1 MAKEEVSI
9 SDEADRRLPAHSS
22 AECDPLAASTSAS
35 VGPLWHPR
43 QLGFSPY
50 LYREDAAAAA
60 AKPQDSRFAARIPV
74 SSCLLFL
81 CVLFHF
87 A

>member
-1 MAKEEVSI
+1 MAKEEVST

-22 AECDPLAASTSAS
+22 AERDSLAASTSAS
-35 VGPLWHPR
+35 VGSLWHPR

-50 LYREDAAAAA
+50 LHRENAA

-74 SSCLLFL
+74 SSYLFFL
-81 CVLFHF
+81 SVLFHF
-87 A
+87 G